1 MNDPA
6 VEAAQRAWTGRYS
19 DRVVPVTDSAHH
31 DGMGALAIA
40 AAREALKSVRELH
53 RPQVIDCLAPNCADE
68 VCDHEDECPADH
80 PVTVCAHC
88 WEVVSDDP
96 YYGEGGI
103 TDRVFW
109 PCDTALLVYTT
120 EELEP

>member
-1 MNDPA
+1 MSDPA
-6 VEAAQRAWTGRYS
+6 IEAARWAWDAIPERSYKTR
-19 DRVVPVTDSAHH
+19 TDV
-31 DGMGALAIA
+31 MEA
-40 AAREALKSVRELH
+40 AAREALKPVRELH